1 MRKAFLTLVM
11 LGSLSV
17 TASAADFNLNGKF
30 TYRFDSI
37 DLATGPTSEKD
48 RTSAELVFSNKVNDK
63 VKAVVGVRTGTFNS
77 AFDDMGPGNKDV
89 GLHLAYVEYA
99 AMDDVKVTLGK
110 MHQPWASSS
119 SRFFDRDVKP
129 EGVAVSWDNES
140 GLFAN
145 ASSLKLLEGGVQDD
159 SKVQS
164 LQVGLKKNL
173 AGLDLVGAVALHN
186 HDIKHVAA
194 GGVRAVDL
202 QQAFASVG
210 TKFAGKPVNAFVDY
224 MKNDKA
230 RANDTALAYGVKFGD
245 AKKPQE
251 WDLSVFHQEV
261 EANAQ
266 FALWNDSDF
275 GLGLSGHD
283 GYGVAANYVVLP
295 GWKVNAKYF
304 DFEVGAQDVK
314 RLQIDLNYMF

>member
-17 TASAADFNLNGKF
+17 SAMAADFDLNGKF
-30 TYRFDSI
+30 GYRFDSI
-37 DLATGPTSEKD
+37 DLAAGPKSEKD
-48 RTSAELVFSNKVNDK
+48 RTTAELVFSNKVNDK
-63 VKAVVGVRTGTFNS
+63 VKAVVGVRTGGDFNS
-77 AFDDMGPGNKDV
+77 SYGDMGPGNKDV
-89 GLHLAYVEYA
+89 DLHLAYVEYA
-99 AMDDVKVTLGK
+99 AMDNVKVTLGK
-110 MHQPWASSS
+110 MHQPWANSSS
-119 SRFFDRDVKP
+119 LFFDRDVKP
-129 EGVAVSWDNES
+129 EGVAVSWKNGS

-145 ASSLKLLEGGVQDD
+145 LSSLKLVEGGVADD

-186 HDIKHVAA
+186 HDVKGLV
-194 GGVRAVDL
+194 GVRDAEL

-210 TKFAGKPVNAFVDY
+210 TKFAGKPVNLFVDY
-224 MKNDKA
+224 LKNDKA
-230 RANDTALAYGVKFGD
+230 RADDTALAYGVKFGN

-266 FALWNDSDF
+266 FGLWHDTDFALAQ
-275 GLGLSGHD
+275 GGHD
-283 GYGVAANYVVLP
+283 GYGVTAGYVVAD
-295 GWKVNAKYF
+295 GWKVHAKYF
-304 DFEVGAQDVK
+304 DVEIGRADVK
-314 RLQIDLNYMF
+314 RLQIDLNYLF